1 MKKTVCPPQIC
12 GSALLLAVLVLGILG
27 LAQTSSRN
35 EESQAAAHMRGL
47 NNSLLRL
54 HGQMQQAGPN
64 DVRLLRSQ
72 AATVIAQRAAA
83 LSKLIES
90 NPHAALSFAFSP
102 ELLADLTRK
111 FPKSAA
117 LLESHM
123 TVSGSVELLIIDNA
137 DMKTSRSLARL
148 KADGR
153 TLNLHFATED
163 EANLRSGDVVQVT
176 GVVVA
181 YQMAVSSSTTIQS
194 TTTSIASTT
203 TSAPS
208 CSTKGVQNTLVL
220 LTTYA
225 GTTLPTTVTPQSVQD
240 IFFGTSGRSL
250 DGFWK
255 EASYGQTSAAGDVFT
270 YNLPGTYS
278 CGNID
283 QMRDDVIAAASATG
297 VNVQNYSRIVL
308 VVPEMAC
315 GWAGMSSV
323 GCTSLTSQA
332 GSLTASYGYLDS
344 TYLGSGTDKAVEL
357 AAHELG
363 HHLGLRH
370 ARSRGFG
377 AEPLGPLATTGTVY
391 EYGDSFSAMG
401 FWSLGQYSTPHKSE
415 ELGWL
420 TAGTNYQTVQSSGT
434 YTVGPLETAGLN
446 ALKIQRG
453 TGNNAW
459 LWLEYREPLGNYD
472 DWLAPWLPAGALIHY
487 EDSITSPLYTDLLN
501 FTPTDTSFSS
511 PQLLSGQSWTDPYT
525 NLSLSIL
532 GGTASGLTVNV
543 NYGAVPCT
551 AANPTITATPLNP
564 SIYPSNSAA
573 YALSITSN
581 DSSGCS
587 SNTFTLGS
595 TQPSGWPTGFSATSV
610 SLSPGQTASVTM
622 TKTGPASTSPGT
634 YAVDANAANNSYVA
648 SAMANVT
655 VVTAPSTAITVSMPS
670 ASYTRKSTVPITA
683 TVLSGG
689 APAAGASV
697 TFTLITPTGN
707 TITQSAS
714 TGSNGTATWS
724 YKLSPKSPA
733 GTYSVKAQVSSG
745 TAATSNTASFT
756 VQ

>member
-1 MKKTVCPPQIC
+1 MKKMVCAPQIG
-12 GSALLLAVLVLGILG
+12 GSALLLAVLVLGSTLG

-54 HGQMQQAGPN
+54 HGQMQQAGPS
-64 DVRLLRSQ
+64 DVQLLRSQ

-83 LSKLIES
+83 LSRLIES

-123 TVSGSVELLIIDNA
+123 TVSGAVELLIIDNA
-137 DMKTSRSLARL
+137 DMKTSRSLVRL

-153 TLNLHFATED
+153 TLNLHFATEN
-163 EANLRSGDVVQVT
+163 EANLRSGDVVQAT

-194 TTTSIASTT
+194 TTTSTTSTT

-278 CGNID
+278 RGNID

-434 YTVGPLETAGLN
+434 YTVGPLETAGLS

-487 EDSITSPLYTDLLN
+487 EDSIT
-501 FTPTDTSFSS
+501 
-511 PQLLSGQSWTDPYT
+511 
-525 NLSLSIL
+525 
-532 GGTASGLTVNV
+532 
-543 NYGAVPCT
+543 
-551 AANPTITATPLNP
+551 
-564 SIYPSNSAA
+564 
-573 YALSITSN
+573 
-581 DSSGCS
+581 
-587 SNTFTLGS
+587 
-595 TQPSGWPTGFSATSV
+595 
-610 SLSPGQTASVTM
+610 
-622 TKTGPASTSPGT
+622 
-634 YAVDANAANNSYVA
+634 
-648 SAMANVT
+648 
-655 VVTAPSTAITVSMPS
+655 
-670 ASYTRKSTVPITA
+670 
-683 TVLSGG
+683 
-689 APAAGASV
+689 
-697 TFTLITPTGN
+697 
-707 TITQSAS
+707 
-714 TGSNGTATWS
+714 
-724 YKLSPKSPA
+724 
-733 GTYSVKAQVSSG
+733 
-745 TAATSNTASFT
+745 
-756 VQ
+756 